1 MAVTKSDETGPGRAK
16 PEAVGARAGRPDAA
30 ENTGGPRRRRAAA
43 AKSTGRRRLIVL
55 LGLAVVALAAVLLGP
70 KLLNLAKP
78 PTDFTGEGK
87 EDVVIQV
94 HDGDSGSVIA
104 QNLKDQG
111 VIANVDVFLST
122 VHGNTEFAAIQPGFY
137 KLRTE
142 IPSATAV
149 AKLTEADSRVGK
161 LVIPEGR
168 QLDDI
173 EAVGSGKVTDGI
185 FTLIADASCV
195 DLNGERKCLSAKDLK
210 AAAGE
215 GPLSSLNVPDWA
227 LKGAGA
233 MGNSH
238 RRLEGLIA
246 PGTWNIDP
254 SASAKQ
260 VLATLV
266 AQSNDRYL
274 KGGLLETAQALNLS
288 PYEVLIV
295 ASLVQKEAQPADFAK
310 VARVIYNRLN
320 SDYDRLEFDSTVNYP
335 LERQE
340 VATTDADR
348 HTETPWNTYAKAG
361 LPATPICSPGDEA
374 LAAAERPEPGDWLYF
389 VTIDQD
395 GTTLFTSDYQEH
407 LSNIEIA
414 QGSGILNSER

>member
-1 MAVTKSDETGPGRAK
+1 MMSKSDETGPERAK
-16 PEAVGARAGRPDAA
+16 PSAVGAAKS
-30 ENTGGPRRRRAAA
+30 PRRAPQGPNRSA
-43 AKSTGRRRLIVL
+43 GRRRLFVL
-55 LGLAVVALAAVLLGP
+55 LGLAVIAIAAVLIGP
-70 KLLNLAKP
+70 KLVNLAKP
-78 PTDFTGEGK
+78 PTDFSGEGR
-87 EDVVIQV
+87 EDIVFQV
-94 HDGDSGSVIA
+94 HPGDSGSVIA
-104 QNLKDQG
+104 QNLKDAG
-111 VIANVDVFLST
+111 VIANVDVFLSA
-122 VHGNTEFAAIQPGFY
+122 VHGNAEFAAIQPGFY
-137 KLRTE
+137 QLRTE

-149 AKLTEADSRVGK
+149 ADLTDAKSRVGK
-161 LVIPEGR
+161 LVISEGR

-173 EAVGSGKVTDGI
+173 QAVGSGKITEGI

-195 DLNGERKCLSAKDLK
+195 ELNGEKKCVSAKDLK
-210 AAAGE
+210 AAAGD
-215 GPLSSLNVPDWA
+215 GPLESLNVPEWA
-227 LKGAGA
+227 RKGASA

-254 SASAKQ
+254 SASAKEI
-260 VLATLV
+260 LAKLV
-266 AQSNDRYL
+266 AESNDRYVE
-274 KGGLLETAQALNLS
+274 GGLLETAKAMNLS

-335 LERQE
+335 LDRQE
-340 VATTDADR
+340 VATTDQDR

-389 VTIDQD
+389 VTIDMD

-407 LSNIEIA
+407 LANIEKA